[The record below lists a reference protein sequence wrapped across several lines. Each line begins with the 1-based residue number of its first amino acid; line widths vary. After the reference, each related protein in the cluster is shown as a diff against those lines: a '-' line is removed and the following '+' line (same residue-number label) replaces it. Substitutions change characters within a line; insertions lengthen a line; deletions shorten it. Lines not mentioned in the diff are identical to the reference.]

1 MSVSTVLTKTTLIDD
16 RHGKMNA
23 DLVINKLTQL
33 RHWLREQQLNAYFVP
48 TTDEHLNEYVPAARQ
63 RRQWLCGFTGSA
75 GDLLVTTDQAW
86 LFVDARYYEQAD
98 MELVHTGIQVSKLG
112 LDKQPTVEKILQ
124 NLGDQAAQRGEMC
137 RFGLDP
143 FTITLAQYKQWLDK
157 LNGYNLE
164 IVSLGHN
171 PVDILRAEAEPLPVF
186 GDQEIFALNESLTG
200 ESVTAK
206 LQRLRQAM
214 SEQKLGLLVLT
225 KLDQIAWLYNLRGRD
240 VACNPVFISY
250 SIVTADTAYLFT
262 NLERFPET
270 ARATLSDL
278 VQILPYEAYLGTL
291 AQLANNSAPL
301 VTVTVGITPNQTTY
315 GTYLALKATTAK
327 IIESTNPIEAFK
339 AQKNGTEVAQMQQAN
354 LKASR
359 AKTLALRQIDL
370 ALTAGEKLSEKD
382 IANIIE
388 SHYAAEVGFLE
399 LSFPTIAAT
408 GANSSIIHYGTP
420 SAEAWLHDGDLL
432 LIDSGCQYFGGTT
445 DDTRTLAVG
454 TPSADQIAKYT
465 AVLQAHINVAMQR
478 FPKGTT
484 GAQLDGI
491 TRYQMWQEGLDF
503 GHGVGHG
510 VGAFL
515 NVHEGPNGIS
525 KRSHTPLEPG
535 MINSVEPG
543 YYQPQWGG
551 IRLENLYV
559 VIADDGSDHAPEP
572 TTPWYHWESL
582 IYIPFDPKLIDLG
595 KLTPPQKA
603 WLKGYYQDILIK
615 VGVTLEPEA
624 KVWLENICAPV
635 LAC

>member
-1 MSVSTVLTKTTLIDD
+1 MSGSHD
-16 RHGKMNA
+16 HHASNA
-23 DLVINKLTQL
+23 HDPNHASNLVTHKLTQL
-33 RHWLREQQLNAYFVP
+33 RHWLGIQGLNGYFVP
-48 TTDEHLNEYVPAARQ
+48 TTDEHLNEYVPPARQ
-63 RRQWLCGFTGSA
+63 RRQWLSGFTGSA

-98 MELVHTGIQVSKLG
+98 MELAGTGIQVSKLG
-112 LDKQPTVEKILQ
+112 LDGQPTIEKILQ
-124 NLGDQAAQRGEMC
+124 NLGDQAAQRGEIC
-137 RFGLDP
+137 RIGLDP
-143 FTITLAQYKQWLDK
+143 FTITLGQYKQWLDK

-164 IVSLGHN
+164 IVSLPHN
-171 PVDILRAEAEPLPVF
+171 PIDALRAQAEPIPAF
-186 GDQEIFALNESLTG
+186 GDREIFALDETMAG
-200 ESVTAK
+200 ESVATK

-214 SEQKLGLLVLT
+214 TEQKLGVLVLT

-250 SIVTADTAYLFT
+250 SIVTGHTAYLFT
-262 NLERFPET
+262 NLERFPES
-270 ARATLSDL
+270 ARATIADL
-278 VQILPYEAYLGTL
+278 VQILPYGAYLSSL
-291 AQLANNSAPL
+291 QRLVNEAVSPL
-301 VTVTVGITPNQTTY
+301 NVGITPNQTTY
-315 GTYLALKATTAK
+315 GTYLALKATSAK
-327 IIESTNPIEAFK
+327 IIETSNPVETFK
-339 AQKNGTEVAQMQQAN
+339 AQKNPTEIAQMQQAN

-359 AKTLALRQIDL
+359 AKTLALRAIDL
-370 ALTAGEKLSEKD
+370 ALTAGKKLSEKD
-382 IANIIE
+382 VADIIE
-388 SHYAAEVGFLE
+388 THYAAESGFLE

-408 GANSSIIHYGTP
+408 GANSSIVHYGTP
-420 SAEAWLHDGDLL
+420 SATAWLKDGDLL

-491 TRYQMWQEGLDF
+491 TRSAMWQKGLDF

-535 MINSVEPG
+535 MVNSVEPG

-559 VIADDGSDHAPEP
+559 VLTDPTEDGTAVPS
-572 TTPWYHWESL
+572 TPWYHWESL
-582 IYIPFDPKLIDLG
+582 IYIPFDPKLIDLEQ
-595 KLTPPQKA
+595 LTPPQKQ
-603 WLKGYYQDILIK
+603 WLKAYYQAILMK
-615 VGVTLEPEA
+615 VGSTLDQEP
-624 KVWLENICAPV
+624 KTWLENLCAPI
-635 LAC
+635 LGA